1 MSKGIASCDISLK
14 FFFKDELRGYWNNPS
29 NIDGGLVRAVAL
41 EILRKGQVQPPVSL
55 FLRKKDLFFL
65 CWVSGAVQAFSN
77 CGEGGYSLA
86 VVLKLLIVVT
96 SLAVE
101 HRLQCPRASADAA
114 PGLQSTGSVAV
125 VHRIRCSV
133 ARGIFLD
140 QGTNLRLLHWQAD
153 SVPLSHQR
161 KP

>member
-1 MSKGIASCDISLK
+1 M
-14 FFFKDELRGYWNNPS
+14 
-29 NIDGGLVRAVAL
+29 RAVAL

-101 HRLQCPRASADAA
+101 RRLQCARASADAA
-114 PGLQSTGSVAV
+114 PGLQSTGSVVV
-125 VHRIRCSV
+125 VHRIRCSM
-133 ARGIFLD
+133 ACGIFLD
-140 QGTNLRLLHWQAD
+140 QGTNLCLLHWQAD

-161 KP
+161 KH